1 MNNTFKRGYNTI
13 VSQAKQN
20 VVGFSEAYLK
30 FIERVSIDQN
40 SKSTITNYSRSIAAV
55 ALHFGR
61 VPHQIS
67 VEEINSYLYRMTLQE
82 KHPIAMGSAAVASIS
97 YFKQAVYGLR
107 HWFRLFGMEEKA
119 ILMPSIKKTE
129 TLPVVLSKEECKE
142 LFKAPRW
149 LKHKFLLAF
158 AYSAGLRMNELRL
171 LKISDVDLNR
181 KQIHVRQGKGKR
193 DRYVVLSKL
202 IAKKFENYLNEVKP
216 QVYLFEGQTPAQPMG
231 ERSIQYVI
239 NEALEKTNIRK
250 AASMHTLR
258 HSFATHLMED
268 GIDIRSIQQQLGHSD
283 LRTTMVYLH
292 VAQIKPRAIHSPLD
306 TLYNIAH
313 E

>member
-1 MNNTFKRGYNTI
+1 MSNPKRRYNTI

-20 VVGFSEAYLK
+20 VVGFGAAYEK

-55 ALHFGR
+55 ALHFNR

-67 VEEINSYLYRMTLQE
+67 VEEINSYLYRMTAVE
-82 KHPIAMGSAAVASIS
+82 KQSIS

-119 ILMPSIKKTE
+119 IQMPSIKKE
-129 TLPVVLSKEECKE
+129 EKLPVVFSKEECKE

-171 LKISDVDLNR
+171 LKISDVDVNR
-181 KQIHVRQGKGKR
+181 KQVHIRQGKGKR
-193 DRYVVLSKL
+193 DRYVVLANL
-202 IAKKFENYLNEVKP
+202 LARKFADYLNEVKP
-216 QVYLFEGQTPAQPMG
+216 QTYLFEGQTPGQPMG

-239 NEALEKTNIRK
+239 NEALGKTSIK
-250 AASMHTLR
+250 KQASMHTLR

-268 GIDIRSIQQQLGHSD
+268 GIDIQSIQRLLGHSD
-283 LRTTMVYLH
+283 MRTTMVYLH
-292 VAQIKPRAIHSPLD
+292 VAQVKPRMAHSPLD
-306 TLYNIAH
+306 SLYNIPHGKAGL
-313 E
+313 